1 MRQAGAPPAPAAA
14 KPGRPVRRRRP
25 GSRACR
31 SRATAASRCTPTFD
45 RRPGRCRAIVRA
57 ELLRRA
63 AACRRGAPPGRPT
76 GGRPTFVVP
85 PVPAGCWRPARPR
98 RRRSPTAPG
107 LRRPTTARPVPR
119 SLREWQGGGRGGRI
133 AAGRT
138 GSSASKARAGVDDV
152 RKKAMTFAEQNVA
165 SSFEFARK
173 LAQARDLEEVVRL
186 QTEFAKTQMQ
196 VLGEQA
202 KELGAQATRATRETG
217 KRKS

>member
-1 MRQAGAPPAPAAA
+1 MAKDPLPKFEIPPEMRQFAERSVDEA
-14 KPGRPVRRRRP
+14 KKAFDGFM
-25 GSRACR
+25 
-31 SRATAASRCTPTFD
+31 TAAQQAVAQVE
-45 RRPGRCRAIVRA
+45 GRAV
-57 ELLRRA
+57 A
-63 AACRRGAPPGRPT
+63 A
-76 GGRPTFVVP
+76 
-85 PVPAGCWRPARPR
+85 
-98 RRRSPTAPG
+98 
-107 LRRPTTARPVPR
+107 
-119 SLREWQGGGRGGRI
+119 Q
-133 AAGRT
+133 
-138 GSSASKARAGVDDV
+138 AGVDDV